1 MNKEASSSS
10 EMQSGIELIG
20 VENLREALSVRGQE
34 GKFTPQKVAEMTS
47 NAPEW
52 VIDSLVLGEITAAEF
67 LQHCRLSTDKA
78 AASKISEVL
87 EVLAQKALQIE
98 DGKLEAADALVAL
111 ELTGG
116 IPGED
121 TFMQSVA
128 FEEVLLRYRLTHT
141 QQDYDILTAAFK
153 KKYSVMGFGG
163 VGSIIKISS
172 AEDVKRI
179 AELHKGLLRVDKP
192 ENVVVEP
199 TRNSVGG
206 LFTGG
211 GRPRRN
217 VDWVFG
223 GRRPGQRHY

>member
-1 MNKEASSSS
+1 MNGEVSSSS
-10 EMQSGIELIG
+10 EMQSGIDLIG
-20 VENLREALSVRGQE
+20 VENLREALVVRGQE
-34 GKFTPQKVAEMTS
+34 GKFTQQKVEEMKS

-87 EVLAQKALQIE
+87 EVLAQKALRVE

-153 KKYSVMGFGG
+153 KKYSVMGFSG

-179 AELHKGLLRVDKP
+179 AELHNSLLRVNKP

-199 TRNSVGG
+199 TRVNIVTTLAGNPK
-206 LFTGG
+206 
-211 GRPRRN
+211 PRRD
-217 VDWVFG
+217 VSWVFG
-223 GRRPGQRHY
+223 GRRV